1 MKSFICSKFSEWFAE
16 QVIELLY
23 DDDDNPVDLSTASAK
38 WMVALD

>member
-1 MKSFICSKFSEWFAE
+1 
-16 QVIELLY
+16 LLY